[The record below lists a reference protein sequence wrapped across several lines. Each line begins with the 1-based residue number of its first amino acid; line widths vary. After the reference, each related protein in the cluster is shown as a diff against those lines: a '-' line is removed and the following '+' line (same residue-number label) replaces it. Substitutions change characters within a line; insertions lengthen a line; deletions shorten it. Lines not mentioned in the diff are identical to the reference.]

1 MSCGIFA
8 NVKIPTTS
16 DMLELRHERDRDF
29 MKRCREIMARPGE
42 VVNLR
47 AVAREAELTG
57 CRSYYVSHNYAL
69 RKIREMRRRP
79 GRVEHGRRAE
89 LWRELDAKVRRLM
102 ESRGLAE
109 ADALTAVL
117 ADGRASRFFMAPETA
132 WRLLRDEMARCRR
145 RRGID
150 MRSQEFEN

>member
-1 MSCGIFA
+1 
-8 NVKIPTTS
+8 
-16 DMLELRHERDRDF
+16 
-29 MKRCREIMARPGE
+29 MARPGE

-57 CRSYYVSHNYAL
+57 CRSYYVSHGYAL

-79 GRVEHGRRAE
+79 GQAGHERRAE

-102 ESRGLAE
+102 ESRGLSE

-117 ADGRASRFFMAPETA
+117 ADGRASRFFMAPDTA
-132 WRLLRDEMARCRR
+132 WRLLRDEMARGRR
-145 RRGID
+145 RRVAGNQKSGI
-150 MRSQEFEN
+150 